1 MNGYTEEDIRNIL
14 TDLFEKAIPDKTR
27 IMELF
32 GIIADRYI

>member
-27 IMELF
+27 IMELIK
-32 GIIADRYI
+32 IIAERYL